1 MRFELIMYKTF
12 GSADVMLGSNA
23 IYEKTRDV
31 KRYKRK
37 KKNKSTMLPAQ
48 WPFMTREQNKI

>member
-1 MRFELIMYKTF
+1 MYKTF

>member
-1 MRFELIMYKTF
+1 MYKTF

-37 KKNKSTMLPAQ
+37 KK
-48 WPFMTREQNKI
+48 EQKHHATCAVAFHDERAKQNIEKFLV